1 MKNVLIDP
9 GGRLV
14 SKVKSDLINSYS
26 NVYRWIRFTV
36 GPCLYSRP
44 VTQRLPWQSSVLSY
58 QLNIVSVTPR
68 ECPGSQATA
77 SKAPLQQLFGI
88 HVNYTYVKVTIPLT
102 VQNREYIIP

>member
-1 MKNVLIDP
+1 MDKIYC
-9 GGRLV
+9 RSV
-14 SKVKSDLINSYS
+14 SLLSACNTETALAE
-26 NVYRWIRFTV
+26 
-36 GPCLYSRP
+36 L
-44 VTQRLPWQSSVLSY
+44 SSQLSI
-58 QLNIVSVTPR
+58 IVSVTPR